1 MLCRGDSS
9 KWNVIYFPIHEGL
22 NSDKRRSPSIKT
34 YTNIDLALRTVEIFD
49 YSKNYTFLGAAYV
62 PWQEVRILIVDNKP
76 NSVFDL
82 LKESMVYWEISIS
95 SAENFEWKGLF
106 MLKLAEMHLIF
117 KNNFHIKSRSLHD
130 FAYQRKIALLNSF

>member
-9 KWNVIYFPIHEGL
+9 KWNVLYFPIHEGL

-49 YSKNYTFLGAAYV
+49 FSKNYTFLGAAYV

-82 LKESMVYWEISIS
+82 LKAWCIEKFPFRVLRILSE
-95 SAENFEWKGLF
+95 K
-106 MLKLAEMHLIF
+106 
-117 KNNFHIKSRSLHD
+117 D
-130 FAYQRKIALLNSF
+130 FSC